1 MYSVRIRQDLETS
14 TQPKKT
20 EWNPRK
26 LRKHDRPTA
35 NLSAIVCSP
44 LTVLGSATFNTAA
57 IRPIN
62 LEGAGLRVTGH
73 HVFLGV
79 NGFACDLAPS
89 PFEFGSSCQE
99 ASPGGK

>member
-1 MYSVRIRQDLETS
+1 M
-14 TQPKKT
+14 
-20 EWNPRK
+20 
-26 LRKHDRPTA
+26 
-35 NLSAIVCSP
+35 
-44 LTVLGSATFNTAA
+44 GSATFNTAA